1 MVMEM
6 NSRWIGMTIDSDLTA
21 VATLALAVRGVLHEF
36 DAEGCIELEL
46 CLVEA
51 VNNAIEHA
59 YGGRSGHRVRIYV
72 AVELGEVLMAVIDNG
87 RTMPPGLLDGSADF
101 PCPSGSTSEELAE
114 RGMGLRL
121 LKLVMDSVSYTSSAG
136 VNRLV
141 MRRNVRLEAS
151 EVSVSDLAAA
161 GE

>member
-1 MVMEM
+1 MAMEM
-6 NSRWIGMTIDSDLTA
+6 NSRWIGMTIDSDLSA
-21 VATLALAVRGVLHEF
+21 VATLALAVRGVLQEF
-36 DAEGCIELEL
+36 DAEGSIELEL

-59 YGGRSGHRVRIYV
+59 YGGRGGHRVRVYV
-72 AVELGEVLMAVIDNG
+72 AIEHGEVVMAVIDNG
-87 RTMPPGLLDGSADF
+87 RAMPDGLLDGSAAF
-101 PCPSGSTSEELAE
+101 PCPLGTTPEDLAE

-136 VNRLV
+136 VNRMV
-141 MRRNVRLEAS
+141 MRRCAR
-151 EVSVSDLAAA
+151 SDARHTSDNHLAAV